1 MPTNVTG
8 NPAGIEPPD
17 AGPVA
22 NGAPVGALPADGDP
36 PNGATFAQ
44 AYKVLLDWVAFN
56 SKRAAF
62 SPFGTGADGDV
73 TISSGTTTQSASSNY
88 GNLTIGATGIL
99 VANQFIINVKGTL
112 TIISGGKIIDAA
124 ATPKNG
130 GDAVGLGIGS
140 AGLGGNGSSTGVY
153 LGGASGANGAAM
165 STAGTPGDAVTFAL
179 GGAGGAG
186 GAGNT
191 GGAGGAA
198 GSFAAP
204 AAGTITDM
212 ARAFSQPGWV
222 IERTGS
228 GSARTGTIRG
238 LMGGGSGGSGGGS
251 PTHVAAGSG
260 AGGGLVIIFAQHVV
274 LATSSDI
281 MAPGGDGGATPDGA
295 FAAGGG
301 GGAGGGGAVLLYY
314 GTKSGPA
321 LSAAA
326 CVPGGIGKGPGGA
339 GVGPFYG
346 ANGSVGHVFEFN
358 VGY

>member
-1 MPTNVTG
+1 M
-8 NPAGIEPPD
+8 
-17 AGPVA
+17 A

-36 PNGATFAQ
+36 PNAATFAQ
-44 AYKVLLDWVAFN
+44 PYKVLLDWVAFN
-56 SKRAAF
+56 AKRSAV
-62 SPFGTGADGDV
+62 SIFGTGADGDV
-73 TISSGTTTQSASSNY
+73 TISSGTTNLSASANY
-88 GNLTIGATGIL
+88 VNLTIGATGIL
-99 VANQFIINVKGTL
+99 VANSFLINVKGTL
-112 TIISGGKIIDAA
+112 TVVSGGKIIDAA
-124 ATPKNG
+124 AAPKNG
-130 GDAVGLGIGS
+130 GDASGIGIGS

-153 LGGASGANGAAM
+153 LGGASGANGAV
-165 STAGTPGDAVTFAL
+165 TTVAGTPGDAVTFAL

-198 GSFAAP
+198 GAFTAP
-204 AAGTITDM
+204 AAGTITDI

-228 GSARTGTIRG
+228 AGARTGTLRG

-251 PTHVAAGSG
+251 PTHPGAGSG
-260 AGGGLVIIFAQHVV
+260 AGGGLVVIFAQHVV

-314 GTKSGPA
+314 GTKSGPS

-326 CVPGGIGKGPGGA
+326 CCPGGVGKGPGGTGSGSFFGA
-339 GVGPFYG
+339 G
-346 ANGSVGHVFEFN
+346 GSVGHVFEFN